1 MRSDYLKLRPRSAPA
16 PWTHGTSAVALAGD
30 SGTGEPRSG
39 SVAATLPDVAPC
51 PPSPDGWAAAAA
63 PAALRDLPILLVDDD
78 AANLRLMEKLLL
90 RAGYTHLSVCRD
102 VTAALNHLAEG
113 TVELLVLDLH
123 MPGRDGF
130 SLMEALEG
138 AGCPRPA
145 VLVLSGDARAEAKR
159 RALLCGASD
168 FLNKP
173 FDAVEALL
181 RIRNLLEIR
190 YLTRQQHEQNALLE
204 RRVRAR
210 TRRLRQ
216 DIAARR
222 VAEAALQASEA
233 QYRQLVESASDLIY
247 QFDVCGR
254 LTYANPTATEVL
266 GRAVDEIRGRT
277 LLDFVAP
284 DERDEVRDFY
294 HDQARKRIPVTQREL
309 PIQTADGHPVWLEQ
323 RVTLVEEG
331 GEVVAMRAVARD
343 MTARRTTER
352 LKDELVSVISHEL
365 RTPLAALQGSLTL
378 LSRGVLDR
386 YPERARQ
393 TLELAS
399 RNATRLGKLV
409 NDILDMERLASGNAA
424 IERRRYPVAELF
436 AQAVESVRSLG
447 EPAGLLVVS
456 NVAPLLEWELDPDRF
471 TQVLINLLAN
481 AIKFSPA
488 GGTVWLT
495 GEEIGGE
502 LHVRVRDLGRGI
514 PASKLELVFERFQ
527 QVDRSDS
534 RDRNGSGLGL
544 AICRSIVEQHGGRI
558 WAESTLGRGST
569 FHVAVPGPVS
579 ADGP

>member
-16 PWTHGTSAVALAGD
+16 PWTHGTSAIALA
-30 SGTGEPRSG
+30 SERGTGELRSR
-39 SVAATLPDVAPC
+39 SVAATLVDVAPC
-51 PPSPDGWAAAAA
+51 PPSSPDGWAAAAA

-90 RAGYTHLSVCRD
+90 RAGYTDLSVCRD
-102 VTAALNHLAEG
+102 VTAALHHLAAG

-138 AGCPRPA
+138 AGYPRPA

-247 QFDVCGR
+247 QFDVRGR
-254 LTYANPTATEVL
+254 LTYANPTAAAVL
-266 GRAVDEIRGRT
+266 GHAAEELRGRT
-277 LLDFVAP
+277 LLDFVP
-284 DERDEVRDFY
+284 PEERDGVRAFY
-294 HDQARKRIPVTQREL
+294 RDQGRQRTPVTQREL
-309 PIQTADGHPVWLEQ
+309 PILTADGQPVWLEQ

-331 GEVVAMRAVARD
+331 GRVVAMRAVARD
-343 MTARRTTER
+343 MTARRATER

-393 TLELAS
+393 TLDLAS

-409 NDILDMERLASGNAA
+409 NDILDMERLASGSAA
-424 IERRRYPVAELF
+424 IEPRRYPVSELF
-436 AQAVESVRSLG
+436 AQAVESVRSLA

-456 NVAPLLEWELDPDRF
+456 DVPRSLEWALDPDRF
-471 TQVLINLLAN
+471 AQVLINLLAN
-481 AIKFSPA
+481 AIKFSPP
-488 GGTVWLT
+488 GGTVWFK
-495 GEEIGGE
+495 GQEVDGE

-514 PASKLELVFERFQ
+514 PAGKLELVFERFQ

-569 FHVAVPGPVS
+569 FHVTVPGAAP
-579 ADGP
+579 AA